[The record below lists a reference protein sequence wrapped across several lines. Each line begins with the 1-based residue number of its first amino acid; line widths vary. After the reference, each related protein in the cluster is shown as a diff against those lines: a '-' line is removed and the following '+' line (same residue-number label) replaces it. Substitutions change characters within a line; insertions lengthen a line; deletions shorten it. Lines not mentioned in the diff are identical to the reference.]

1 MEGAFIMMSD
11 EDYRE
16 WINKQKW
23 YQTIELNNGLITKGK
38 FPTNDRIRY
47 LEGID
52 FKGKQVLDVGC
63 NSGQYCLYAK
73 KRGALKVVGIDVDE
87 MRLEQA
93 KILSDQE
100 GADIIF
106 EKRSIY
112 ELSELGK
119 FDIVFCIAVLTE
131 ITDLSMGI
139 QNLKNA
145 IGDYAFLEMDIAR
158 QHFYS
163 INPERWI
170 RNIIGRNQI
179 REYAEVRQTK
189 RGDWIIS
196 PSLKLLQKMF
206 GSDFQLIERGHG
218 VRYQMIDVYRKK

>member
-1 MEGAFIMMSD
+1 MKMTNEEYYI
-11 EDYRE
+11 
-16 WINKQKW
+16 WINKQEW
-23 YQTIELNNGLITKGK
+23 YQTIEFDNGLCTNGK
-38 FPTNDRIRY
+38 FPTNKRIQY
-47 LEGID
+47 LKDIE
-52 FKGKQVLDVGC
+52 FSGKQVLDIGC
-63 NSGQYCLYAK
+63 NSGQYCLYARK
-73 KRGALKVVGIDVDE
+73 MGASKVVGVDVDE
-87 MRLEQA
+87 IRLEQA

-112 ELSELGK
+112 ELNELGK
-119 FDIVFCIAVLTE
+119 FDIVLCIAVLTE

-139 QNLKNA
+139 QNLKSA

-158 QHFYS
+158 QHFYT

-189 RGDWIIS
+189 RGDWIVS
-196 PSLKLLQKMF
+196 PSIVLLKKMF
-206 GSDFQLIERGHG
+206 GPGFRLEERGYG
-218 VRYQMIDVYRKK
+218 LRYQIIDVYRVK

>member
-1 MEGAFIMMSD
+1 MEGDAVMMSD
-11 EDYRE
+11 KDYRE
-16 WINKQKW
+16 WINKQEW
-23 YQTIELNNGLITKGK
+23 YQTIELNNGLITQGK

-73 KRGALKVVGIDVDE
+73 KRGALKIVGVDVDE
-87 MRLEQA
+87 IRLEQA

-100 GADIIF
+100 GAGIIF

-112 ELSELGK
+112 ELNELGK
-119 FDIVFCIAVLTE
+119 FDIVLCIAVLTE

-139 QNLKNA
+139 QNLKSA

-158 QHFYS
+158 QHFYT

-189 RGDWIIS
+189 RGDWIVS
-196 PSLKLLQKMF
+196 PSIILLKKMF
-206 GSDFQLIERGHG
+206 GPGFRLVERGRG
-218 VRYQMIDVYRKK
+218 LRYQMIDVYRVK

>member
-1 MEGAFIMMSD
+1 MDGNVVMMSD
-11 EDYRE
+11 KDYRE
-16 WINKQKW
+16 WIDRQEW
-23 YQTIELNNGLITKGK
+23 YQTIELNNGLITQGK
-38 FPTNDRIRY
+38 FPTNNRIRF
-47 LEGID
+47 LEGLD
-52 FKGKQVLDVGC
+52 FKGKHVLDVGC

-73 KRGALKVVGIDVDE
+73 KKGALKVVGVDIDE

-93 KILSDQE
+93 KILCDQE

-112 ELSELGK
+112 ELNELGK

-131 ITDLSMGI
+131 ITDLSTGI
-139 QNLKNA
+139 HNLMNA
-145 IGDYAFLEMDIAR
+145 ISDYAFLEVDIAR

-163 INPERWI
+163 INPEQWI

-189 RGDWIIS
+189 RGDWIVS
-196 PSLKLLQKMF
+196 PSMVLLKKMF
-206 GSDFQLIERGHG
+206 GPGFRLVERGRG
-218 VRYQMIDVYRKK
+218 LRYRVIDVYRVK